1 MGKLTKE
8 EIILLF
14 LEDPNKLASAI
25 MRVEAISKSDETRT
39 LICELGDP
47 WCAYYYAR
55 CIDKKPTCETREVC
69 NRGKVDSDGYIWDHT
84 YAEWA
89 RTYERRQKI

>member
-1 MGKLTKE
+1 MLNKE
-8 EIILLF
+8 DIILLF
-14 LEDPNKLASAI
+14 LEDPYKLASAI
-25 MRVEAISKSDETRT
+25 MRAEAISKSDETRT

-47 WCAYYYAR
+47 WCAYNYAKYV
-55 CIDKKPTCETREVC
+55 DKKQTDETREVC
-69 NRGKVDSDGYIWDHT
+69 SRGKVDSDGYIWDHT